1 MQIKLLPKSTL
12 IFITASIYIL
22 NQTQKDIYIYYLPIE
37 KKNNYPIKSYM
48 LKAMSN
54 SKFNYKVNYYTY
66 VLLSFEDKYVN
77 NDRINFSGL
86 IDFSHEELK
95 NKEFNIQLG
104 EKKKEPLLV
113 VKIIEINGFKFVL
126 LNQRENVNQYP
137 YLIINK
143 LNNKPIEFKQKENT
157 NDKNN
162 EILNIYKKLDKD
174 FGIEKKIVTII

>member
-66 VLLSFEDKYVN
+66 VLLSFEDKN
-77 NDRINFSGL
+77 ML
-86 IDFSHEELK
+86 IMIEL
-95 NKEFNIQLG
+95 I
-104 EKKKEPLLV
+104 LV
-113 VKIIEINGFKFVL
+113 V
-126 LNQRENVNQYP
+126 
-137 YLIINK
+137 
-143 LNNKPIEFKQKENT
+143 
-157 NDKNN
+157 
-162 EILNIYKKLDKD
+162 
-174 FGIEKKIVTII
+174 